1 MKINVYFCTHTN
13 RIFEMENQGEIILY
27 QPNEETRIGVRL
39 EQETIWLTQQQ
50 IAELFGVKQPA
61 ISKHLKNIFSSG
73 ELQESSVYSILEYT
87 ATDGKIYKTKF
98 YNLDAILSVGYR
110 VNSKNATLFRQ
121 WANQVLKEYLLK
133 GYSVNAR
140 FERLEQRVAKTEE
153 KIDFFVR
160 TSLPPVEGIF
170 FNGQIFDAYVFVSEL
185 IKNAKQRI
193 ILIDNY
199 IDESV
204 LMLMEKR
211 NMGVSAEIYTSHI
224 TQQLQLD
231 INRHNQQYAPINVS
245 TFNKSHDRFLIID
258 DKVYLIGASIKD
270 LGKRWFAFTEL
281 NAVTPGDLMSRL

>member
-1 MKINVYFCTHTN
+1 
-13 RIFEMENQGEIILY
+13 MENQGEIILY

-87 ATDGKIYKTKF
+87 ATDGKVYKTKF

-185 IKNAKQRI
+185 IKNARRRI

-204 LMLMEKR
+204 LVLMEKR
-211 NMGVSAEIYTSHI
+211 NTGVSAEIYTSRI

-245 TFNKSHDRFLIID
+245 TFNNSHDRFLIID

-281 NAVTPGDLMSRL
+281 NAVTPSDLLSRL

>member
-1 MKINVYFCTHTN
+1 
-13 RIFEMENQGEIILY
+13 MENQGEIILY

-87 ATDGKIYKTKF
+87 ATDGKVYKTKF

-185 IKNAKQRI
+185 IKNARRRI

-204 LMLMEKR
+204 LVLMEKR
-211 NMGVSAEIYTSHI
+211 NTGVSAEIYTSRI

-245 TFNKSHDRFLIID
+245 TFNNSHDRFLIID

-281 NAVTPGDLMSRL
+281 NAISPSDLLSRL

>member
-1 MKINVYFCTHTN
+1 
-13 RIFEMENQGEIILY
+13 MENQGEIILY

-87 ATDGKIYKTKF
+87 ATDGKVYKTKF

-211 NMGVSAEIYTSHI
+211 NMGVSAEIYTSRI

-231 INRHNQQYAPINVS
+231 INRHDQQYAPINVS
-245 TFNKSHDRFLIID
+245 TFNNSHDRFLIID

-281 NAVTPGDLMSRL
+281 NAVTPSDLLSRL

>member
-1 MKINVYFCTHTN
+1 
-13 RIFEMENQGEIILY
+13 MENQGEIILY

-87 ATDGKIYKTKF
+87 ATDGKVYKTKF

-185 IKNAKQRI
+185 IKNARRRI

-204 LMLMEKR
+204 LVLMEKR
-211 NMGVSAEIYTSHI
+211 NTGVSAEIYTSRI

-231 INRHNQQYAPINVS
+231 INRHNQQYAPINVIS
-245 TFNKSHDRFLIID
+245 GKPPKKRLTFCARKCKMPQSNLPKHNSQHS
-258 DKVYLIGASIKD
+258 V
-270 LGKRWFAFTEL
+270 
-281 NAVTPGDLMSRL
+281 VQ

>member
-1 MKINVYFCTHTN
+1 
-13 RIFEMENQGEIILY
+13 MENQGEIILY

-87 ATDGKIYKTKF
+87 ATDGKVYKTKF

-185 IKNAKQRI
+185 IKNARRRI

-211 NMGVSAEIYTSHI
+211 NTGVSAEIYTSRI

-245 TFNKSHDRFLIID
+245 TFNNSHDRFLIID

-281 NAVTPGDLMSRL
+281 NSVTPSDLLSRL